1 MIKYPDID
9 NFLTR
14 DRTEAKS
21 HVRLFTKLAISE
33 ERTSWL
39 VLLMLFWFR
48 RLVFHFYFNYLQ
60 QYYYNIHQ
68 IFFFYVK
75 CHVEAVIHV
84 LFFFHI
90 IYSNSLYIRIL
101 KNSKGQRMKD
111 GSIKDIIVWQPSLL
125 SFSYE

>member
-75 CHVEAVIHV
+75 CHVEAVVHV

-90 IYSNSLYIRIL
+90 IYSNSKKL
-101 KNSKGQRMKD
+101 KRTKNEGWFYQRYY
-111 GSIKDIIVWQPSLL
+111 SVTAIIIVIFLWVVCL
-125 SFSYE
+125 E